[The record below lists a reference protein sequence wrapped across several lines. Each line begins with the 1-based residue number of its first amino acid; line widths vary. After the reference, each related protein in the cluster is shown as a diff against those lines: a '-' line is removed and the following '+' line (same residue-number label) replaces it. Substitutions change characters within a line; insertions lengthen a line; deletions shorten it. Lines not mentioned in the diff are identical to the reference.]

1 MWDSTTRR
9 TVPLI
14 AAVCVA
20 LMTGCATTTAG
31 TATTADQA
39 PDGGAIVA
47 LMDTGD
53 YATAASRPFG
63 TAGDNSYSG
72 ALLEAHRIADYT
84 VGPWQIDA
92 EINTLPAPVN
102 LSLVGPIASTD
113 DMTTN
118 HIFDPPVAAAAGA
131 NGFVSGFATVRTTPP
146 AAKQQRSLQ
155 NVVLRFPDP
164 GAATAAATQMA
175 ATFTPWAGSTPPQPV
190 ALTGLPET
198 IAVTFTM
205 PDQGQRVV
213 GFTPHGAYVFY
224 TVVQVSDYLL
234 GADAGNLSR
243 GIIDLQ
249 KKWIDQFTATDLPAL
264 KDLPLDPTGQLLAK
278 TLVAPDNRAP
288 FLQGIWKPRG
298 WLHFALDPVKTVSL
312 FSTAGV
318 DQVAQRLTTVYQ
330 AANPDGAVRVAD
342 GLAEQIG
349 SFATVHGIDGVRGL
363 PAAKCY
369 QRTVGLL
376 PATAPITWQRVQ
388 WAFSCVATV
397 DRYAYTAFS
406 TTADDARQQMGA
418 QYRILA
424 GQ

>member
-1 MWDSTTRR
+1 MLGKVTRTT
-9 TVPLI
+9 
-14 AAVCVA
+14 VA
-20 LMTGCATTTAG
+20 LMGVCAVLITGCADTTTAG
-31 TATTADQA
+31 TATTAAQA

-72 ALLEAHRIADYT
+72 ALLEAHRIADFT
-84 VGPWQIDA
+84 VGPWEEDA
-92 EINTLPAPVN
+92 EITALPAPVS

-113 DMTTN
+113 DMTRN
-118 HIFDPPVAAAAGA
+118 RIFDPPVADAAGA

-146 AAKQQRSLQ
+146 TAKQQRYLQ

-164 GAATAAATQMA
+164 AAAAAAATQMA
-175 ATFTPWAGSTPPQPV
+175 AAFVPWPGSTPPQPV
-190 ALTGLPET
+190 ALDRLPET
-198 IAVTFTM
+198 IAVTFTTA
-205 PDQGQRVV
+205 DQAQRMVS
-213 GFTPHGAYVFY
+213 FTPHGAYVFY
-224 TVVQVSDYLL
+224 TVVEVADYLL
-234 GADAGNLSR
+234 GADAENLSF
-243 GIIDLQ
+243 GIIDAQ
-249 KKWIDQFTATDLPAL
+249 KKRIDQFTATDLPAL

-278 TLVAPDNRAP
+278 TLAAPDNRAP
-288 FLQGIWKPRG
+288 FLLGIWKPRG
-298 WLHFALDPVKTVSL
+298 WLHFALDPIKTNSL
-312 FSTAGV
+312 FNTAGV

-342 GLAEQIG
+342 GLNDQIG
-349 SFATVHGIDGVRGL
+349 SFTDVHGIEGVRGL

-406 TTADDARQQMGA
+406 TTPEDARQQMGA

>member
-1 MWDSTTRR
+1 MVGKTIRTT
-9 TVPLI
+9 
-14 AAVCVA
+14 VA
-20 LMTGCATTTAG
+20 LVGVCAVLITGCATTTPG

-63 TAGDNSYSG
+63 TAGDNPYSG

-118 HIFDPPVAAAAGA
+118 HIFDPPVADAAGT

-146 AAKQQRSLQ
+146 SAKQQRSLQ

-175 ATFTPWAGSTPPQPV
+175 AAFTPWAGSTPPQPV

-205 PDQGQRVV
+205 PDQAQRIVS
-213 GFTPHGAYVFY
+213 FTPHGAYVFY

-234 GADAGNLSR
+234 GADTGNLSR

-278 TLVAPDNRAP
+278 TLAAPDNRAP
-288 FLQGIWKPRG
+288 FLLGIWKPRG
-298 WLHFALDPVKTVSL
+298 WLHFALDPVKTASL

-330 AANPDGAVRVAD
+330 AANPDGAARVAD

-349 SFATVHGIDGVRGL
+349 RFASVHGIDGVRGL